1 MNSKR
6 DSETGKSAIDAVF
19 KQMITTFSK
28 GGKSAEVAMAKRITP
43 EYRRESDRHWII
55 VSGTSLL

>member
-19 KQMITTFSK
+19 KQMITTLFQGWEIR
-28 GGKSAEVAMAKRITP
+28 GGCNGQENNT
-43 EYRRESDRHWII
+43 
-55 VSGTSLL
+55 